1 MPKAPTS
8 SFEAEKSVRKVQP
21 DVSPEKWRKLG
32 PAEPWGHALFFLGRW
47 ESESVGGSKWWR
59 VKMANLFAAF
69 CSQLLKSPAGPCHGH
84 EVEISD
90 ELTADSKSRGLN
102 MYVTYV
108 LVGFFS
114 HQRHCKGTERERER
128 ERGKFYTDLTM
139 ESVFCNFFWLRL
151 DEVMI
156 GYVFSRRADSL
167 VPKNHLTKCLKL
179 PTKHALEHK

>member
-114 HQRHCKGTERERER
+114 LQRHCKGTERERER

-139 ESVFCNFFWLRL
+139 ESVFCNFFLTEIGWGHDRLCLLTASWLPSAKKPF
-151 DEVMI
+151 DEV
-156 GYVFSRRADSL
+156 
-167 VPKNHLTKCLKL
+167 PKVAYKTCFG
-179 PTKHALEHK
+179 A